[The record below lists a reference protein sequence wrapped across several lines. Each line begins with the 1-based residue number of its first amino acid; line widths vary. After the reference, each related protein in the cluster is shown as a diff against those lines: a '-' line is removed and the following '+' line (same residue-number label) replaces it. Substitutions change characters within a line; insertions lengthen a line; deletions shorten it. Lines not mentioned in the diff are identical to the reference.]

1 MNEFLPQ
8 ITKKTFYL
16 HSRALFFE
24 GILNGVWLLN
34 DVVARKY
41 FIANPFLITLLVMAP
56 SASLILSLPLGP
68 LMAKRKKRNFF
79 IFAGL
84 LRLPLLLIP
93 LCRDALSFVIL
104 AAITSASYPIFF
116 TAQNAIL
123 KENYPESKR
132 GRLFGLIYSFSGFIA
147 ILTSLSLGYI
157 YDFFK
162 NSIVYVYPVAAMCGF
177 LSCYLLS
184 RIEEKEKSTGENFL
198 VNPFE
203 ILKKD
208 KKFRQFEISFFS
220 YGTGFMMMLP
230 LLPLFLVDHLKVNY
244 SQASFLNGFF
254 YQGMIVLFS
263 WLIGRLSD
271 SINPLNLTKVGFLF
285 LFFYPLSLSVTN
297 SVVFAYFAYAWYG
310 ISMAIVNVS
319 WYLAP
324 LTFCKKAEEA
334 SSFMAVHVA
343 LAGVRAFI
351 AFPLGTTLYSISGSF
366 YLPFFISSFLF
377 FIGFVIM
384 PLRNKKL

>member
-1 MNEFLPQ
+1 MSEFLPQ
-8 ITKKTFYL
+8 ITKKTFFL
-16 HSRALFFE
+16 HSRALFLE
-24 GILNGVWLLN
+24 GILSGVWLLN

-68 LMAKRKKRNFF
+68 LMAKRKKKNFF

-84 LRLPLLLIP
+84 LRLSLLLIP
-93 LCRDALSFVIL
+93 LCRDALSFVAL

-116 TAQNAIL
+116 TAQNAII

-147 ILTSLSLGYI
+147 IVTSLSLGYI

-162 NSIVYVYPVAAMCGF
+162 NSIVYVYPVAGLCGF

-184 RIEEKEKSTGENFL
+184 RVVEKEKSTNKSFL

-203 ILKKD
+203 ILKKE
-208 KKFRQFEISFFS
+208 KKFRLFEISFFS

-230 LLPLFLVDHLKVNY
+230 LLPLFLVDHLKVSY

-254 YQGMIVLFS
+254 FQGMIVLFS
-263 WLIGRLSD
+263 WIIGRLSD
-271 SINPLNLTKVGFLF
+271 SINPLILTKGGFLF
-285 LFFYPLSLSVTN
+285 LVFYPLSLSMAN
-297 SVVFAYFAYAWYG
+297 SVVVAYFVYAWYG
-310 ISMAIVNVS
+310 ISMAIVNVT
-319 WYLAP
+319 WYLSP
-324 LTFCKKAEEA
+324 LTFCRISEEA

-366 YLPFFISSFLF
+366 YLPFFISSLLF
-377 FIGFVIM
+377 FIGFLTM
-384 PLRNKKL
+384 PLKNKS